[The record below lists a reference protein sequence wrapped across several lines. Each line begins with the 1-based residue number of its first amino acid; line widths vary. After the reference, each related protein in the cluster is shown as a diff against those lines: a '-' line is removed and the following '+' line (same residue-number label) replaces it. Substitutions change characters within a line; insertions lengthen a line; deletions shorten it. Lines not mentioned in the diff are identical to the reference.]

1 MLAMTDTPIEQF
13 IPVFAETG
21 VFVAFLVPTPTGFG
35 KSIMDAI
42 HPVRQLFM
50 NSGLHDYSLQDQG
63 PANKVIVPARFV
75 YPDKIVESQA
85 SLYRP
90 VTKQGDPRIWFYG
103 LKNYCSPCNL
113 LALFVSEGKI
123 FVINLSRP
131 DIQASLQGKGFVYE
145 VLLGAARA
153 SQAPAKRLLAMIR
166 KIHGRGFVRSLAT
179 GDTAVGDTL
188 EHELGIKRNNS
199 EDPDIFGIELKA
211 KRVSRNGAKKTP
223 TRSTLFTQVPDEGLT
238 YRGIVER
245 YGKEQ
250 IPRGK
255 TEPRLQLYET
265 FRVSRANAY
274 DLQLEVDAE
283 KDKLLINHV
292 TGAKKEFVSAWTL
305 QKLRERLLTKHR
317 ETFWVEAASE
327 MREDGEWFRYD
338 KIIHT
343 QKPNTSLLAPLF
355 ENDTIT
361 LDLAAHID
369 PKTGAWRDHGALF
382 KILGKD
388 LPLLVGE
395 TKIYDLSQSGA
406 ESDDEPDGSNDDDP
420 RDPK

>member
-1 MLAMTDTPIEQF
+1 MLAMSDTPIEQF
-13 IPVFAETG
+13 IPVFAKTG

-42 HPVRQLFM
+42 YPVRRLFL

-63 PANKVIVPARFV
+63 PAHKVIVPACFV
-75 YPDKIVESQA
+75 YPGKIIESRA

-90 VTKQGDPRIWFYG
+90 LTKQGDPRIWFYG
-103 LKNYCSPCNL
+103 LREYCVPCNL

-123 FVINLSRP
+123 FVINLSKP
-131 DIQASLQGKGFVYE
+131 EIQASLKGKGFVYK
-145 VLLGAARA
+145 VLLDAARA
-153 SQAPAKRLLAMIR
+153 SQAPAKRLLAMIK
-166 KIHGRGFVRSLAT
+166 KIHSKGFVRSLAT

-188 EHELGIKRNNS
+188 EYELGIKRNNS

-211 KRVSRNGAKKTP
+211 KRVSRNGAKKSP
-223 TRSTLFTQVPDEGLT
+223 TRSTLFTQVPEEGLS

-255 TEPRLQLYET
+255 AEARLQLYET

-274 DLQLEVDAE
+274 DLQLEVDTE

-292 TGAKKEFVSAWTL
+292 TGTKKEFVSAWTL

-327 MREDGEWFRYD
+327 MRADGEWFRYD
-338 KIIHT
+338 KIIYT
-343 QKPNTSLLAPLF
+343 QKPNTSLLGPLF

-361 LDLAAHID
+361 VDLAAHID
-369 PKTGAWRDHGALF
+369 PKNGKWRDHGALF
-382 KILGKD
+382 KIMTKD

-395 TKIYDLSQSGA
+395 TKIYGLSRPGSDDD
-406 ESDDEPDGSNDDDP
+406 EDDEPDGS
-420 RDPK
+420 K